1 MAEKN
6 KRDIGK
12 EGEDIAAKY
21 LAEKGFEIIERNYH
35 YSHGEI
41 DIVAKDKNHLV
52 FIEVKSRIN
61 LDYGEPE
68 YAINPKKI
76 KQIKKMAELYLFDK
90 EIDEADAGREPR
102 GMESNLPGQ
111 GRSSGLLSAETG
123 RDPSALSEG

>member
-21 LAEKGFEIIERNYH
+21 LTEKGFEIIARNYH

-41 DIVAKDKNHLV
+41 DIIANHNQQLV
-52 FIEVKSRIN
+52 FIEVKSRLN
-61 LDYGEPE
+61 LEYGEPE
-68 YAINPKKI
+68 YAINLKKI

-90 EIDEADAGREPR
+90 EIEEADCRFDVVAIILGDS
-102 GMESNLPGQ
+102 SNPIITHYEN
-111 GRSSGLLSAETG
+111 AFY
-123 RDPSALSEG
+123 

>member
-1 MAEKN
+1 MSEKN

-21 LAEKGFEIIERNYH
+21 LKEKDFEIIARNYH

-41 DIVAKDKNHLV
+41 DIIANDTNQLV
-52 FIEVKSRIN
+52 FVEVKTRLN
-61 LDYGEPE
+61 LEYGEPE

-90 EIDEADAGREPR
+90 EIE
-102 GMESNLPGQ
+102 ESDCRFDVVAIILGD
-111 GRSSGLLSAETG
+111 SSNPTITHYENAFY
-123 RDPSALSEG
+123 